1 MPTVFFLKEQQC
13 QRFCTKQKILEC
25 QPLKCRASLSLN
37 GSVCISK
44 SNSMCQGFSSSSCL
58 FMVPVQHHER
68 HSFRYCWR
76 TFRHIWKVVA
86 HLHHCGSASRVL
98 DTKQISNDFLNKKNG
113 LDHLP
118 RKQCLQHLCS
128 EQRRRTAD
136 QWLLSCAGNRG
147 VRRSFH
153 LTALEIQHPSCG
165 PKQCS

>member
-1 MPTVFFLKEQQC
+1 MHTCGCVVPILIIHPHICWCELLSSELLNDADAWLAKPASPAKVSRGGRQQC
-13 QRFCTKQKILEC
+13 QRFCTKQKVLEC

-58 FMVPVQHHER
+58 FMVPVQNHER

-118 RKQCLQHLCS
+118 RK
-128 EQRRRTAD
+128 
-136 QWLLSCAGNRG
+136 
-147 VRRSFH
+147 
-153 LTALEIQHPSCG
+153 
-165 PKQCS
+165 